1 MKNTSLGRGL
11 SALLKEEL
19 LPIENEEMVR
29 LVDINKIE
37 SGKYQPR
44 KNFEH
49 DKIRELADSISNSGL
64 LQPIIVT
71 SEIDGKYRI
80 VAGERRWRASKMAG
94 LNDIPVII
102 KNLNDKEILEIALV
116 ENIQREELSAIEEA
130 QGFERLINEFGYTQE
145 KLAEILGKS
154 RSHVANLVR
163 LNQLPESI
171 KDKVNLNLLTAG
183 HARCL
188 IGHSQ
193 AELIADYIIEND
205 LSVRQTENLVK
216 NWSKKESIK
225 QPNSNRFNN
234 KISQKSTD
242 NYDLQILAKT
252 LSNKLGIKIS
262 IEDYYVGGKLIFH
275 YNNLEQLDSILS
287 RL

>member
-183 HARCL
+183 HDRCL

>member
-193 AELIADYIIEND
+193 AESIADYIIKSD

-234 KISQKSTD
+234 KISQKSTN

-252 LSNKLGIKIS
+252 LSNKFGIKIS